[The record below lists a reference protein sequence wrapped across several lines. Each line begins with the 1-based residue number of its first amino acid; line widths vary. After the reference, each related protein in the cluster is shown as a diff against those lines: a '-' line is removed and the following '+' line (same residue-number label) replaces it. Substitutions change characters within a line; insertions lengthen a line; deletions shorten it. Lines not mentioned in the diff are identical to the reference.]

1 MKTAATSSAARPER
15 AAIDAV
21 LVIDKPVGPTS
32 FDVVK
37 RIRWAAGARRVG
49 HGGTLDPAASGVLP
63 ICLGEATKLAQ
74 FLLDADKQYDFSVCF
89 GVETD
94 TDDAA
99 GTVTARS
106 DAGAID
112 EAGVRRALEPFRG
125 AITQVPPIYSALK
138 REGRPLYDYARAGE
152 AVTIAPRAVV
162 VHELE
167 LTAFAGPRA
176 VAFTMRCSKGTYVRA
191 LARDL
196 GRALGVGAHVTAL
209 RRTRSG
215 PFSLAEARPLDEV
228 LAVLADPGLDQAS
241 LPLVGLAAALRHLD
255 HRVVT
260 DSVARDARFG
270 RRIDM
275 GTLQGGDTTTDRRL
289 CLLDSQGK
297 LVAVAQPRPDQTL
310 ELLRVFLP

>member
-1 MKTAATSSAARPER
+1 M
-15 AAIDAV
+15 DAV

-32 FDVVK
+32 FDVVR
-37 RIRWAAGARRVG
+37 RIRRAAGSRRVG

-74 FLLDADKQYDFSVCF
+74 FLLDADKQYDFTVCF

-99 GTVTARS
+99 GAITARA
-106 DAGAID
+106 DAGAVD
-112 EAGVRRALEPFRG
+112 EAAVRGALVPFRG
-125 AITQVPPIYSALK
+125 PITQVPPIYSALK
-138 REGRPLYDYARAGE
+138 RDGRPLYDYARAGE

-167 LTAFAGPRA
+167 LTSFAGPA
-176 VAFTMRCSKGTYVRA
+176 TVTFTMRCSKGTYVRA

-215 PFSLAEARPLDEV
+215 PFSLADARPLDEV
-228 LAVLADPGLDQAS
+228 LATLEAPGGQVDEAA
-241 LPLVGLAAALRHLD
+241 LPLVAPADALRHLER
-255 HRVVT
+255 RVVT
-260 DSVARDARFG
+260 DTVARDARFG
-270 RRIDM
+270 RRIAL
-275 GTLQGGDTTTDRRL
+275 GAGEVASEGRL